1 MGGSGLVARPVSQRP
16 LAILAYGSLLHSPG
30 ALGPLITG
38 VVPCRTPFPVEYGR
52 ASQRWN
58 GGPVLV
64 PHPAGAPVDGGLLLL
79 AAHLELGQAADLLAE
94 REGLLSARGILQVE
108 VPGQERLVLTC
119 SLPRNLPAPDMT
131 PQALARRA
139 VASVHADGRLNGVR
153 YLAGALAS
161 GVVTPRS
168 AAYRDAVLEAAG
180 AGSLEE
186 AERLLALPRSEER
199 GGFADGLG

>member
-1 MGGSGLVARPVSQRP
+1 MGPVARPVSQRP

-64 PHPAGAPVDGGLLLL
+64 PHPDGAPVDGGLLLL
-79 AAHLELGQAADLLAE
+79 AAHLELGQAADMLAE

-108 VPGQERLVLTC
+108 VPEQERLVLTC

-131 PQALARRA
+131 PRALARRA
-139 VASVHADGRLNGVR
+139 AASVHADGRLNGVR
-153 YLAGALAS
+153 YLATALAS

-180 AGSLEE
+180 AGSREA
-186 AERLLALPRSEER
+186 AERRRAFPRSAER
-199 GGFADGLG
+199 GGFSDGRG

>member
-1 MGGSGLVARPVSQRP
+1 MGLVARPVAQRS

-64 PHPAGAPVDGGLLLL
+64 PHAGGAPVDGGLLLL
-79 AAHLELGQAADLLAE
+79 AEHLELGEAADLLAE
-94 REGLLSARGILQVE
+94 REGLLSSRGILQVE

-119 SLPRNLPAPDMT
+119 SLPRNLPAPDMA
-131 PQALARRA
+131 PEALARRA

-153 YLAGALAS
+153 YLAAALAA
-161 GVVTPRS
+161 GIVTPRT
-168 AAYRDAVLEAAG
+168 AAYRAAVLAAAG
-180 AGSLEE
+180 AATLDE
-186 AERLLALPRSEER
+186 AERVLALPRSE
-199 GGFADGLG
+199 GGGGAADGLG

>member
-1 MGGSGLVARPVSQRP
+1 MGLVARPVSQRR

-30 ALGPLITG
+30 ALGPLITD

-64 PHPAGAPVDGGLLLL
+64 PHPGGAPVDGGLLLL
-79 AAHLELGQAADLLAE
+79 AGHLELGEAADLLAE
-94 REGLLSARGILQVE
+94 REGLMSSRGILQVE
-108 VPGQERLVLTC
+108 VPHQDRLVLTC

-131 PQALARRA
+131 PAALARRA
-139 VASVHADGRLNGVR
+139 VGSVHPDGRRNGVR
-153 YLAGALAS
+153 YLAAALAA

-180 AGSLEE
+180 AATLEQ
-186 AERLLALPRSEER
+186 AERLLASSRSEER
-199 GGFADGLG
+199 GGLADGLG

>member
-1 MGGSGLVARPVSQRP
+1 MGPGLVARPVSQRP

-30 ALGPLITG
+30 ALAPLITG

-64 PHPAGAPVDGGLLLL
+64 PHPDGAPVDGGLLLL
-79 AAHLELGQAADLLAE
+79 ATHVELGTATDLLAE

-131 PQALARRA
+131 PGALARRA
-139 VASVHADGRLNGVR
+139 VASVHPDGRRNGVR
-153 YLAGALAS
+153 YLAAALAS

-168 AAYRDAVLEAAG
+168 GAYRDAVLSAAG
-180 AGSLEE
+180 AATLEE
-186 AERLLALPRSEER
+186 AERVLALPRSE
-199 GGFADGLG
+199 GGEGAGDGLG

>member
-1 MGGSGLVARPVSQRP
+1 VGLVARPVSQRS

-64 PHPAGAPVDGGLLLL
+64 PHAGGAPVDGGLLLL
-79 AAHLELGQAADLLAE
+79 AEHLELGEAADLLAE
-94 REGLLSARGILQVE
+94 REGLLSSRGILQVE

-119 SLPRNLPAPDMT
+119 SLPRNLPEPDMA
-131 PQALARRA
+131 PEALARRA

-153 YLAGALAS
+153 YLAAALAA
-161 GVVTPRS
+161 GVVTPRTP
-168 AAYRDAVLEAAG
+168 AYRDALLDAAG
-180 AGSLEE
+180 ATTLEE
-186 AERLLALPRSEER
+186 AERVLALPRSE
-199 GGFADGLG
+199 GGGGAADGLG

>member
-1 MGGSGLVARPVSQRP
+1 VGLVARPVSQRS

-64 PHPAGAPVDGGLLLL
+64 PHAGGAPVDGGLLLL
-79 AAHLELGQAADLLAE
+79 AEHLELGEAADLLAE
-94 REGLLSARGILQVE
+94 REGLLSSRGILQVE

-119 SLPRNLPAPDMT
+119 SLPRNLPEPDMA
-131 PQALARRA
+131 PEALARRA

-153 YLAGALAS
+153 YLAAALAA
-161 GVVTPRS
+161 GVVTPRTP
-168 AAYRDAVLEAAG
+168 AYRDALLAAAG
-180 AGSLEE
+180 AATLEE
-186 AERLLALPRSEER
+186 AERVLALPRSE
-199 GGFADGLG
+199 GGGGAADGLG

>member
-1 MGGSGLVARPVSQRP
+1 MARGLVASPVTQRP
-16 LAILAYGSLLHSPG
+16 LAILAYGSLLHTPG

-64 PHPAGAPVDGGLLLL
+64 PHAEGAPVDGGLLLL
-79 AAHLELGQAADLLAE
+79 AAHVELGTATDLLSE
-94 REGLLSARGILQVE
+94 REGLMSARGILQVE

-131 PQALARRA
+131 PAALARRA
-139 VASVHADGRLNGVR
+139 MASVHRDGRRNGVR
-153 YLAGALAS
+153 YLAAALAS

-168 AAYRDAVLEAAG
+168 EAYRDAVLAAAG
-180 AGSLEE
+180 APTLEE
-186 AERLLALPRSEER
+186 AERVLASPRSED
-199 GGFADGLG
+199 GGGAADGLG

>member
-1 MGGSGLVARPVSQRP
+1 MGLVARPVAQRP

-64 PHPAGAPVDGGLLLL
+64 PHAGGAPVDGGLLLL
-79 AAHLELGQAADLLAE
+79 AEHLELGEAADLLAE
-94 REGLLSARGILQVE
+94 REGLLSSRGILQVE

-139 VASVHADGRLNGVR
+139 VASVHPDGRRNGVR
-153 YLAGALAS
+153 YLAAALRS
-161 GVVTPRS
+161 GIVTPRS
-168 AAYRDAVLEAAG
+168 EAYRDAVLG
-180 AGSLEE
+180 ATGTATLED
-186 AERLLALPRSEER
+186 AERLLALPPRSEER
-199 GGFADGLG
+199 GTADGLG

>member
-1 MGGSGLVARPVSQRP
+1 VGLVARPVSQRS

-64 PHPAGAPVDGGLLLL
+64 PHPHGAPVDGGLLLL

-119 SLPRNLPAPDMT
+119 SLPRNLPEPDMA
-131 PQALARRA
+131 PEALARRA

-153 YLAGALAS
+153 YLAAALAA
-161 GVVTPRS
+161 GVVTPRTP
-168 AAYRDAVLEAAG
+168 AYRDALLAAAG
-180 AGSLEE
+180 AATLEE
-186 AERLLALPRSEER
+186 AERVLALPRSE
-199 GGFADGLG
+199 GGGGAADGLG

>member
-1 MGGSGLVARPVSQRP
+1 MGLVARPVAQRS

-64 PHPAGAPVDGGLLLL
+64 PHPDGAPVDGGLLLL
-79 AAHLELGQAADLLAE
+79 AEHLELGEAADLLAE
-94 REGLLSARGILQVE
+94 REGLLSSRGILQVE

-119 SLPRNLPAPDMT
+119 SLPRNLPAPDMA
-131 PQALARRA
+131 PEALARRA
-139 VASVHADGRLNGVR
+139 AASVHADGRLNGVR
-153 YLAGALAS
+153 YLAAALAA
-161 GVVTPRS
+161 GIVTPRTE
-168 AAYRDAVLEAAG
+168 AYRDAVLATAG

-186 AERLLALPRSEER
+186 AERLLAFPRSE
-199 GGFADGLG
+199 GGGGAADGLG

>member
-1 MGGSGLVARPVSQRP
+1 VGLVARPVSQRS

-64 PHPAGAPVDGGLLLL
+64 PHAGGAPVDGGLLLL
-79 AAHLELGQAADLLAE
+79 AEHLELGEAADLLAE
-94 REGLLSARGILQVE
+94 REGLLSSRGILQVE

-119 SLPRNLPAPDMT
+119 SLPRNLPEPDMA
-131 PQALARRA
+131 PEALARRA

-153 YLAGALAS
+153 YLAAALAA
-161 GVVTPRS
+161 GIVTPRTP
-168 AAYRDAVLEAAG
+168 AYRDALLAAAG
-180 AGSLEE
+180 AATLEE
-186 AERLLALPRSEER
+186 AERVLALPRSEE
-199 GGFADGLG
+199 GGGAADGLG

>member
-1 MGGSGLVARPVSQRP
+1 VAGLVPRPAAQRP

-64 PHPAGAPVDGGLLLL
+64 PHPDGAPVDGGLLLL
-79 AAHLELGQAADLLAE
+79 AEHLELGEAADLLAE
-94 REGLLSARGILQVE
+94 REGLLGSRGILQVE

-131 PQALARRA
+131 PRALARRA
-139 VASVHADGRLNGVR
+139 VASVHADGRRNGVR
-153 YLAGALAS
+153 YLAAALAA

-168 AAYRDAVLEAAG
+168 AAYRDAVLEAAD
-180 AGSLEE
+180 AATLEE
-186 AERLLALPRSEER
+186 AERVLALPPSEGGEER
-199 GGFADGLG
+199 

>member
-1 MGGSGLVARPVSQRP
+1 VGLVARPVAQRP

-30 ALGPLITG
+30 ALAPLVTG

-64 PHPAGAPVDGGLLLL
+64 PHPDGAPVDGGLLLL
-79 AAHLELGQAADLLAE
+79 AGHLELGQAADLLAE
-94 REGLLSARGILQVE
+94 REGLVSARGILQVD

-131 PQALARRA
+131 PAALARRA
-139 VASVHADGRLNGVR
+139 IGSVHPDGRRNGVR
-153 YLAGALAS
+153 YLAGALAA

-168 AAYRDAVLEAAG
+168 EAYRDAVLSATGAAT
-180 AGSLEE
+180 LEE
-186 AERLLALPRSEER
+186 AERVLALPRPE
-199 GGFADGLG
+199 GGGGAADGVG